1 MTGKSTLAL
10 AGAAALLGAT
20 FCAGAGAQAAEFP
33 TKTITIVV
41 GYGAGGGTDILVR
54 ALAEPLG
61 RKLGEQVLVQ
71 NVPGAGGGVAAVRVA
86 RADADGHTLL
96 VTTSSTFSLEPQL
109 QKTAYKDDDFVHV
122 ATIGQFQG
130 AVFANANKPF
140 SSLKELVAHAK
151 AENRPIK
158 HATFFQLDRLLLN
171 YIAKKEGVEVV
182 PVPVKGGS
190 GAVQAVL
197 QGDVDTAYSGGSWAP
212 QVESGAAKALFATS
226 YDRLALAPDLVSMKD
241 LGYDIG
247 TTSYMT
253 VSAPAGTPQAV
264 VDELAAALAEATANP
279 SVQEVGEKRFM
290 EVKSW
295 GPAETREILDKETKA
310 FAEMIAI
317 GE

>member
-1 MTGKSTLAL
+1 MTGKSTIAL

-20 FCAGAGAQAAEFP
+20 LCAGGAAQAAEFP

-41 GYGAGGGTDILVR
+41 GYAAGGGTDILVR

-61 RKLGEQVLVQ
+61 QKLGQQVLVQ
-71 NVPGAGGGVAAVRVA
+71 NAPGAGGGVAAVRVA
-86 RADADGHTLL
+86 REPADGHTLL

-109 QKTAYKDDDFVHV
+109 QKTAYKDGDFAHV
-122 ATIGQFQG
+122 ATIAQFQG

-140 SSLKELVAHAK
+140 NSLKELVALVK
-151 AENRPIK
+151 AENRPIR
-158 HATFFQLDRLLLN
+158 HATFFQLDKLLLN
-171 YIAKKEGVEVV
+171 YIAKKEGVELA

-226 YDRLALAPDLVSMKD
+226 YERLALAPDLVSMKD

-253 VSAPAGTPQAV
+253 VSAPDGTPKDV
-264 VDELAAALAEATANP
+264 VEKLAAALAEATALP
-279 SVQEVGEKRFM
+279 AVRQVGQKRYM
-290 EVKSW
+290 EVRTW
-295 GPAETREILDKETKA
+295 GPAETRKIIDTETKA
-310 FAEMIAI
+310 FAEMIAVS
-317 GE
+317 E